1 MIECPS
7 LSSNACSDTVSRS
20 GIFCAFM
27 NAMECCK
34 AEGTVDVFQVVRALR
49 IQKPGAVPTVVSQLW
64 HSPHS
69 NVAKHSVL
77 YTVIMYL
84 GF

>member
-1 MIECPS
+1 MSHACMDLPLMQS
-7 LSSNACSDTVSRS
+7 DYNLLQCSDTVSRF

-49 IQKPGAVPTVVSQLW
+49 IQKPGVVPTVVRQLW
-64 HSPHS
+64 HRTHS
-69 NVAKHSVL
+69 IV
-77 YTVIMYL
+77 YCI
-84 GF
+84 